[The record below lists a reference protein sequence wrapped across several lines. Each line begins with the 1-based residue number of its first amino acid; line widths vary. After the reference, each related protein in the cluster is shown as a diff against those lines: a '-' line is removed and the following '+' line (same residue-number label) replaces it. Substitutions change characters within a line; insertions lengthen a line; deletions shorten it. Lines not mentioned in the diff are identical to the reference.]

1 MENLILE
8 PLKFYEQ
15 VGKSSIENNAKAKF
29 DELVKQ
35 SGIDVEANRRTA
47 KEYREQ
53 ATKANK
59 TAKKIKGN
67 KVFRVFMIIFAIL
80 GILAVAVGF
89 FALEETAKAIVIIV
103 GAVIAILCVLLIF
116 IVINKNIKKLKKI
129 YEEYKQ
135 KADTLFGIA
144 NGQMEYLNSL
154 FSEDDTLE
162 LVQKSF
168 PNLTLSRNYSLSDAD
183 YFAKNYDFKEVIDEN
198 SSVINTLSG
207 KYNENPFIFAR
218 YLNHFIGE
226 KTYYGSTVISWT
238 EYDTDSNGRSRRI
251 RRTQTLHAS
260 INRPFPYY
268 KINTALL
275 YGNQCAPDLSFSRQA
290 TDVEE
295 LSERQ
300 VERRVKKGAKKLKK
314 KEEKAV
320 SEGGSFT
327 QMANTEFDVL
337 FGALDRD
344 HEVQFRTMFTPLAQV
359 NMVEL
364 LCDKKQ
370 YGDDFVF
377 TKKGKFNRIDS
388 EHAQK
393 WQMDTDPINYQSYDV
408 DIAQNKFIDFNKEY
422 YKSVFFDFAPLL
434 SVPAYHEKPSMTIE
448 PLSEYAVNYSS
459 YDHEMVAN
467 AIGVGNFA
475 HPASHTEV
483 ILKTKHIMK
492 DEDTDCVEVTA
503 KSYRGEDRL
512 EIVPVFGGDGR
523 MHGVPVPWV
532 EYLPLENI
540 TMMAVKKVGLAKEKF
555 DRKVKSGNVSIV
567 LDGNAGAYVN
577 GLFGKII
584 NVKDIKPINEAL
596 DKIKNKEGE

>member
-1 MENLILE
+1 
-8 PLKFYEQ
+8 
-15 VGKSSIENNAKAKF
+15 
-29 DELVKQ
+29 
-35 SGIDVEANRRTA
+35 
-47 KEYREQ
+47 
-53 ATKANK
+53 
-59 TAKKIKGN
+59 
-67 KVFRVFMIIFAIL
+67 
-80 GILAVAVGF
+80 
-89 FALEETAKAIVIIV
+89 
-103 GAVIAILCVLLIF
+103 
-116 IVINKNIKKLKKI
+116 
-129 YEEYKQ
+129 
-135 KADTLFGIA
+135 
-144 NGQMEYLNSL
+144 MEYLNSL

-218 YLNHFIGE
+218 YLNHYIGE

-238 EYDTDSNGRSRRI
+238 EYDTDSDGRSRRI

-320 SEGGSFT
+320 SEGKNFT

-422 YKSVFFDFAPLL
+422 YKS
-434 SVPAYHEKPSMTIE
+434 STS
-448 PLSEYAVNYSS
+448 
-459 YDHEMVAN
+459 
-467 AIGVGNFA
+467 
-475 HPASHTEV
+475 
-483 ILKTKHIMK
+483 
-492 DEDTDCVEVTA
+492 
-503 KSYRGEDRL
+503 
-512 EIVPVFGGDGR
+512 
-523 MHGVPVPWV
+523 
-532 EYLPLENI
+532 
-540 TMMAVKKVGLAKEKF
+540 
-555 DRKVKSGNVSIV
+555 
-567 LDGNAGAYVN
+567 
-577 GLFGKII
+577 
-584 NVKDIKPINEAL
+584 
-596 DKIKNKEGE
+596 